1 MAFLSKDQRPDLPN
15 LELHPSAGKFQLL
28 GPLIKHFPRS
38 LLIFDRITFSVKIFT
53 ALAWQQTTYK
63 MIFIRYFTIYFK
75 QIIIAMMATM
85 ILVLKYEDSTVDH
98 FIFGC
103 MKQEAH
109 DSKSSFGI

>member
-1 MAFLSKDQRPDLPN
+1 
-15 LELHPSAGKFQLL
+15 
-28 GPLIKHFPRS
+28 
-38 LLIFDRITFSVKIFT
+38 
-53 ALAWQQTTYK
+53 

-109 DSKSSFGI
+109 DSESSFGI